1 MEISQLKYFVAAAE
15 KMHFALAAES
25 LQIAQPSL
33 SRGIQTLEKELGVRL
48 FNRSNKRRI
57 ELTESGKAFLP
68 HARNILQQLLIA
80 ERSAKDTAE
89 GISGHLA
96 IGALEST
103 LERKEFLE
111 TLTAMQKNHR
121 GITLEIIDDHSF
133 GLADRLLERS
143 VDLILCRHDKRLFRE
158 NIICR
163 KLFDDEILLAIPKDH
178 PLAEREKV
186 PVQLLKDEKLIMV
199 PEKTSPAFY
208 GSIIRYCREKGNFEI
223 KTSEICSNF
232 YTAQHLAE
240 AGFGIA
246 LVPESHKD
254 MYPEHLAYRHFQGTP
269 PCSTVYTALQ
279 DDSNSYAIDVFLK
292 LLRGYFKSS
301 F

>member
-1 MEISQLKYFVAAAE
+1 MELFQLKYFVAAAE

-25 LQIAQPSL
+25 LQVSQPSL

-68 HARNILQQLLIA
+68 HARNILHQLLIA
-80 ERSAKDTAE
+80 ERSAKETAE
-89 GISGHLA
+89 GLSGHLA

-103 LERKEFLE
+103 LERKEFLA
-111 TLTAMQKNHR
+111 TLTAMQQNHP
-121 GITLEIIDDHSF
+121 GITLEIVDDHSF
-133 GLADRLLERS
+133 GLAGRLLERS
-143 VDLILCRHDKRLFRE
+143 VDLILCRHDLRIFRE

-163 KLFDDEILLAIPKDH
+163 KLFDDEILLAMPKDH
-178 PLAEREKV
+178 PLAQKEKI
-186 PVQLLKDEKLIMV
+186 PVQLLKKEKLIMV

-208 GSIIRYCREKGNFEI
+208 DSIIRYCRERGNFEI
-223 KTSEICSNF
+223 KTSETCSNF

-246 LVPESHKD
+246 LVPESHKN
-254 MYPEHLAYRHFQGTP
+254 MFPEHLSYRHFQGTP
-269 PCSTVYTALQ
+269 PCSTVYTAFQ
-279 DDSNSYAIDVFLK
+279 DDGSSYAIDVFLK
-292 LLRGYFKSS
+292 LLRGYFRSS
-301 F
+301 V